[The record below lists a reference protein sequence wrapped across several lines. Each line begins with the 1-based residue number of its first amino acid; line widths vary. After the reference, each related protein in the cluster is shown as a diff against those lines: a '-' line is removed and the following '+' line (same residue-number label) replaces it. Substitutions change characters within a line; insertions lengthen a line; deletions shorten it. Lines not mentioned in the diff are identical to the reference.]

1 MPDKVT
7 TLSYRRV
14 NWRNSNEGN
23 TALSADNLNVMDKGI
38 SDAVSSINRL
48 DGEVSQVHQQM
59 LNSKRDLEIVD
70 SNLNDKI
77 TSETSRL
84 TGMIN
89 NLSADV
95 STKAEAADINGINS
109 DISAIL
115 NRLDSV
121 DTKTIANETAIENI
135 QNTIDNFSPNIDG
148 GEIE

>member
-38 SDAVSSINRL
+38 SDAVSSINRI
-48 DGEVSQVHQQM
+48 DVEVYNV
-59 LNSKRDLEIVD
+59 
-70 SNLNDKI
+70 
-77 TSETSRL
+77 
-84 TGMIN
+84 
-89 NLSADV
+89 
-95 STKAEAADINGINS
+95 NS
-109 DISAIL
+109 DIDEIT

-121 DTKTIANETAIENI
+121 DIKTAANETAIENI
-135 QNTIDNFSPNIDG
+135 QNTIDNFSHDVDG